1 MIKKDLLF
9 SLKLL
14 LIVGGAHLFTSVAQQ
29 DFSYYTDWKYYA
41 FLVLLMVGGGAAHH
55 YFELYKNKK
64 KKESLTSES

>member
-1 MIKKDLLF
+1 MIKRVILF

-14 LIVGGAHLFTSVAQQ
+14 LIAGGAHLFTSLAQQ

-41 FLVLLMVGGGAAHH
+41 FPVLLMIGGGAAHH
-55 YFELYKNKK
+55 YFKLYKDKK